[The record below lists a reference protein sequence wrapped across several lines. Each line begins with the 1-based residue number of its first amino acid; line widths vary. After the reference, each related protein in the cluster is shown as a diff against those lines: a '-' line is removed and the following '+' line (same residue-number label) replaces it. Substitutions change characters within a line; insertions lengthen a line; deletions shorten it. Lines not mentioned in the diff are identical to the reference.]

1 MKNIMKRGFT
11 LIELLVVIAII
22 GILAAVVLG
31 SLNDARDNAN
41 DASAKTSINNVRNV
55 AEIFYSENS
64 FTYGDHDGQFNGSDV
79 WTPET
84 GGTNSICDTDN
95 VIRLIEAADLQ
106 VGGLSAGVC
115 VANDEGYG
123 VSSQLRSLQWFC
135 VDSTGFSGETAT
147 NGIVYGG
154 VDEEDYTCDTTD

>member
-1 MKNIMKRGFT
+1 MKQVMKQGFT

-64 FTYGDHDGQFNGSDV
+64 FTYGEDDLTIAADGTKAADDDG
-79 WTPET
+79 TPDGVCASTELDRLLTAANTQT
-84 GGTNSICDTDN
+84 GGPAT
-95 VIRLIEAADLQ
+95 
-106 VGGLSAGVC
+106 C
-115 VANDEGYG
+115 VAEDEAYG
-123 VSSQLRSLQWFC
+123 VNVQLRTGNYFC
-135 VDSTGFSGETAT
+135 VDSTGFSGETGAT
-147 NGIVYGG
+147 NTLNATDGS
-154 VDEEDYTCDTTD
+154 EDATCS